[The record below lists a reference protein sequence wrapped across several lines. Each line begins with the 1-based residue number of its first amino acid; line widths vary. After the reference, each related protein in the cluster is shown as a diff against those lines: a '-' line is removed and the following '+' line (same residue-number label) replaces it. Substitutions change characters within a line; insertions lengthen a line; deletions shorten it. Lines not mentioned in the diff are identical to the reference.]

1 GGRQALRDDRKDDGP
16 SAWGPTVTPN
26 GRPVACFRLDRYFH
40 FHWTARPSRVKKRG
54 STFPPDMSSPEQSD
68 CILIADD
75 HPANLLALEAVLEP
89 LDRPIIKSS
98 SGVEALRYLLDH
110 DCSLALLDVA
120 MPGL

>member
-1 GGRQALRDDRKDDGP
+1 
-16 SAWGPTVTPN
+16 
-26 GRPVACFRLDRYFH
+26 
-40 FHWTARPSRVKKRG
+40 
-54 STFPPDMSSPEQSD
+54 MSSPAQTD

-98 SGVEALRYLLDH
+98 AGVEALRYLLDH

-120 MPGL
+120 MPGLDGFETAAVIRSRERTRPLPLILLTASPRDEIHVFQGYAQGA